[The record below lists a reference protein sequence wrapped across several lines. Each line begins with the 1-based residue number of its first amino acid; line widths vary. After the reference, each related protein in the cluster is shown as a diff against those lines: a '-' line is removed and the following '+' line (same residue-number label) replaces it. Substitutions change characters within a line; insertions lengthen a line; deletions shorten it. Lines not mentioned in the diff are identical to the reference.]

1 MFLACAH
8 THSAPLP
15 ELVEEIR
22 DLEKILS
29 PLKERGLYEMLSNRA
44 ANIDDIFNTFSKE
57 KDIQLFHY
65 AGHADGETLYLEE
78 AGSIKGITEL
88 FGLNKAPDGR
98 WNPLQ
103 LVFLNGCATLG
114 QVKSL
119 HAAGIAAVIA
129 TSRKIGD
136 EAARIFSRQFYQ
148 TLTMEGKTITDAFDA
163 ATARVHTL
171 PQAADRGI
179 ARREELPAQ
188 GGYNDA
194 VPWGLYFHPELPED
208 HPVRQWT
215 LNRRPELPDMLLAE
229 VKPHATQSL
238 RVLVHEFRKTDK
250 EAQQLIRNERKDPLM
265 VLIERLPWIIGTHL
279 RRLFAVEAG
288 RTMTEPGVERLRE
301 LIAAYTELT
310 RFVSY
315 LCLSMLWDANEE
327 GLSIEPMPFPV
338 IPDKSDFTK
347 TDFIFRTRT
356 CLEQLERLD
365 NSDPLNLVPHIAAFL
380 QEVDQENGLRP
391 GYLLMEE
398 WKQAQAEGKERLEE
412 LVQSRATEKPEG
424 VKGLVLEAEAVYAR
438 FLKAALF
445 LTQYKL
451 HTVRSIVVDKIRNLN
466 AERPYSHYTIS
477 LHAAFS
483 QLQTATTPLETATD
497 NYCLLLTARGQQE
510 DTLTSAINLSPFYI
524 DRSSFIGKNTG
535 NYPSVFA
542 LDYCEGDDFDKK
554 YVFHYIDTDINHQ
567 YAFEQDNE
575 LVIDPYGA
583 VLPEH
588 LEVEPATA
596 ERFERIY
603 EQLQQ
608 LESDLPGK
616 EGGGEEP

>member
-1 MFLACAH
+1 M
-8 THSAPLP
+8 
-15 ELVEEIR
+15 
-22 DLEKILS
+22 
-29 PLKERGLYEMLSNRA
+29 
-44 ANIDDIFNTFSKE
+44 
-57 KDIQLFHY
+57 
-65 AGHADGETLYLEE
+65 
-78 AGSIKGITEL
+78 
-88 FGLNKAPDGR
+88 
-98 WNPLQ
+98 
-103 LVFLNGCATLG
+103 
-114 QVKSL
+114 
-119 HAAGIAAVIA
+119 
-129 TSRKIGD
+129 
-136 EAARIFSRQFYQ
+136 
-148 TLTMEGKTITDAFDA
+148 
-163 ATARVHTL
+163 
-171 PQAADRGI
+171 
-179 ARREELPAQ
+179 
-188 GGYNDA
+188 
-194 VPWGLYFHPELPED
+194 
-208 HPVRQWT
+208 
-215 LNRRPELPDMLLAE
+215 
-229 VKPHATQSL
+229 
-238 RVLVHEFRKTDK
+238 
-250 EAQQLIRNERKDPLM
+250 
-265 VLIERLPWIIGTHL
+265 
-279 RRLFAVEAG
+279 
-288 RTMTEPGVERLRE
+288 
-301 LIAAYTELT
+301 
-310 RFVSY
+310 
-315 LCLSMLWDANEE
+315 
-327 GLSIEPMPFPV
+327 
-338 IPDKSDFTK
+338 
-347 TDFIFRTRT
+347 
-356 CLEQLERLD
+356 
-365 NSDPLNLVPHIAAFL
+365 
-380 QEVDQENGLRP
+380 
-391 GYLLMEE
+391 
-398 WKQAQAEGKERLEE
+398 
-412 LVQSRATEKPEG
+412 QSRATEKPEG

-554 YVFHYIDTDINHQ
+554 YVFHYIDNDINHH

-596 ERFERIY
+596 ERFEPIY